1 MRYVYSRFISVT
13 ILLLFLFV
21 LNHTGYAQCSGG
33 GPAGQ
38 TAYDTTIATPEGIN
52 SMQIKFPKFDPLTG
66 MVTCV
71 RLCITIT
78 GVVDSVSV
86 ENNSA
91 SPQTANVYYI
101 RTDQIT
107 GPGLV
112 SPLSNSVNYTYGPFS
127 LDATDGVAGSGLDF
141 TSISDDTVLN
151 AVSVCRT
158 LNDSTTLAQFYGTD
172 SVTYNYDISAFTSI
186 TCTGGNYNSSISTS
200 AFVNFRF
207 EYCTCPPVVL
217 PSLNVSLFT
226 VTKLSGDK
234 AELKWSGF
242 EDENSSYHY
251 EAQVSRDG
259 RNFSSISS
267 FPKNTTNNS
276 PYRLVYRTVN
286 GESGI
291 FFFRIKQVYSNG
303 YSRFSNIRQVELK
316 NSDFP
321 PFTLYPNPSNGIVGI
336 KFDNITDGHFKIQI
350 YNTQGQ
356 MMVEKEIVTGGS
368 SYVKVATLESGV
380 YWLRLTDVKS
390 QSSCVNQLLIK

>member
-1 MRYVYSRFISVT
+1 MRYVYSHLLNVT
-13 ILLLFLFV
+13 SLILFLF
-21 LNHTGYAQCSGG
+21 LFSHLSYAQCIGG
-33 GPAGQ
+33 QAGGQ

-52 SMQIKFPKFDPLTG
+52 TMQIKFPKFDPLNG

-71 RLCITIT
+71 KLCITIT
-78 GVVDSVSV
+78 GVVDSVSI

-112 SPLSNSVNYTYGPFS
+112 SPLSNSINYHYGPYS
-127 LDATDGVAGSGLDF
+127 LGASDGTIGSGPDF
-141 TSISDDTVLN
+141 VSISHDTVLN

-172 SVTYNYDISAFTSI
+172 SVAYTYDISAFTSI

-200 AFVNFRF
+200 AFVNFHF
-207 EYCTCPPVVL
+207 EYCTCPPAVL
-217 PSLNVSLFT
+217 PLNIRWFT
-226 VTKLSGDK
+226 VTKLTADK

-242 EDENSSYHY
+242 DDENSNYHY
-251 EAQVSRDG
+251 EAEISRDG
-259 RNFSSISS
+259 RSFSSISS
-267 FPKNTTNNS
+267 IQVNTVSND
-276 PYRLVYRTVN
+276 PYRLVYRAVN
-286 GESGI
+286 GESGT

-303 YSRFSNIRQVELK
+303 YTRFSNIRQVELK

-321 PFTLYPNPSNGIVGI
+321 AFSLYPNPSNGVVGI
-336 KFDNITDGHFKIQI
+336 KFVNITDGHFKIQI

-356 MMVEKEIVTGGS
+356 MMVKKEIVTGGS
-368 SYVKVATLESGV
+368 SYMQVATLESGV

>member
-1 MRYVYSRFISVT
+1 MRPIYARLFSVT
-13 ILLLFLFV
+13 VPFLFFLLSARPV
-21 LNHTGYAQCSGG
+21 FAQCVGG
-33 GPAGQ
+33 GPSGQ

-52 SMQIKFPKFDPLTG
+52 TMQISFPKFNPLNG

-71 RLCITIT
+71 KLCISIT

-112 SPLSNSVNYTYGPFS
+112 TPLSNSINYHYGPYA
-127 LDATDGVAGSGLDF
+127 LGGTDGVLGSGPDF
-141 TSISDDTVLN
+141 VSISHDTLLN
-151 AVSVCRT
+151 KVSVCRT

-172 SVTYNYDISAFTSI
+172 SVTYTYNISAFTSI

-200 AFVNFRF
+200 AFVNFHF
-207 EYCTCPPVVL
+207 EYCTCPPAVL
-217 PSLNVSLFT
+217 PLNISQFN
-226 VTKLSGDK
+226 VTRIAADK
-234 AELKWSGF
+234 AELNWSGF
-242 EDENSSYHY
+242 DDQSGSYHY

-259 RNFSSISS
+259 RNFTTIGTVAI
-267 FPKNTTNNS
+267 NTTNTD
-276 PYRLVYRTVN
+276 PYRLVYRAVD
-286 GESGI
+286 GQSGTY
-291 FFFRIKQVYSNG
+291 FFRIKQVYSNG
-303 YSRFSNIRQVELK
+303 YTRFSTIRQVELK

-321 PFTLYPNPSNGIVGI
+321 SFSLYPNPSSGVVGI
-336 KFDNITDGHFKIQI
+336 KFDNVKDGHFKIQI

-356 MMVEKEIVTGGS
+356 LMVTKEVVVSGGS
-368 SYVKVATLESGV
+368 YVQVATLENGV
-380 YWLRLTDVKS
+380 YWLRLTDTNS

>member
-1 MRYVYSRFISVT
+1 MRIVYSRLFRVT
-13 ILLLFLFV
+13 SLLLFQCLISH
-21 LNHTGYAQCSGG
+21 LCYAQCPSGQPG
-33 GPAGQ
+33 GQ
-38 TAYDTTIATPEGIN
+38 TAYDTTIATPEGVN
-52 SMQIKFPKFDPLTG
+52 TMQIKFPKFDPLNG

-71 RLCITIT
+71 RLCISIT
-78 GVVDSVSV
+78 GVVDSVSI

-91 SPQTANVYYI
+91 SPQTANVFYI

-112 SPLSNSVNYTYGPFS
+112 SPLSNSINYHYGPYA
-127 LDATDGVAGSGLDF
+127 LGATDGTIGSGPDF
-141 TSISDDTVLN
+141 MSISHDTLLN

-158 LNDSTTLAQFYGTD
+158 LNDSTTLAQFYGID
-172 SVTYNYDISAFTSI
+172 SVTYTYDISAFTSI

-207 EYCTCPPVVL
+207 EYCTCPPAVL
-217 PSLNVSLFT
+217 PLNIRLFT
-226 VTKLSGDK
+226 ATKIAADK

-242 EDENSSYHY
+242 DDENSDYHY
-251 EAQVSRDG
+251 EAEVSRDG

-267 FPKNTTNNS
+267 FQKNTANND
-276 PYRLVYRTVN
+276 PYRFVYRAVN
-286 GESGI
+286 GENGTL
-291 FFFRIKQVYSNG
+291 FFRIKQVYSNG
-303 YSRFSNIRQVELK
+303 YTRFSSIRQVELK

-321 PFTLYPNPSNGIVGI
+321 AFSLYPNPSNGVVGI

-356 MMVEKEIVTGGS
+356 MMVKKEIVMGGS
-368 SYVKVATLESGV
+368 SYVQVATLESGV